1 MKQLPKQLEPANQ
14 NSLGTALDW
23 DGRPASS
30 TALEAQLSNSEKSK
44 TRLDLPKNGIEV
56 EVEVEVPEH
65 QKKRQQRQYKE
76 TTEQTKVL
84 NQTRAAADTTRSQLK
99 YKNQRD
105 RA

>member
-56 EVEVEVPEH
+56 EVPEH